1 MRRQHYRM
9 RVPTVAVSI
18 HDGQKVMVTIPEG
31 GEIEVVG
38 GPLDSDGFL
47 DVSWEGKSVRM
58 FGIDIRERGERLD
71 AGRSLTA

>member
-9 RVPTVAVSI
+9 RIPTVAVSI
-18 HDGQKVMVTIPEG
+18 DDGQKVMVTIPEG

>member
-1 MRRQHYRM
+1 MRRQYYRM
-9 RVPTVAVSI
+9 RIPTVAVSI

-38 GPLDSDGFL
+38 DPLDSDGFL
-47 DVSWEGKSVRM
+47 NVSWEGKSVRM

-71 AGRSLTA
+71 QAGL